1 MSHSFGAL
9 LDPLLGPSPY
19 AIEVL
24 VDDRVVYTRR
34 TSASAA
40 ERVVEAMTVP
50 GATWSIA
57 VTPSDALVAQGRTP
71 LPRALLIFGLL
82 LSGSVG
88 WSVAL
93 ARRSALRAGDAQDA
107 WSALEREVA
116 DRRIAEDSLRATSAL
131 QRAILEH
138 ASSIMMSLD
147 LDGTVR
153 SFNRAA
159 ERMLGYSSDEV
170 VGRQTPEIFD
180 PEQVARRAQELAF
193 ELGRPISSVFEVFVA
208 TLKPGEPQ
216 TQEWTHVAKDGRR
229 FPVEM
234 SLSAI
239 LDEGGNVTGY
249 VAVSTDISERRHAE
263 LLKERIEDSLRRTE
277 ELLHGVLDA
286 STNGII
292 ATRALRDASG
302 AIDDFEILLV
312 NPAIEQMLK
321 KSAANLIGRRVRAEM
336 TGDYDGSMIQ
346 TFIDVTHTRKSVE
359 IERHYVREGLDA
371 WLRITAAPLAEG
383 VSLTIEDISQRKS
396 ADDDLA
402 EYVSEVER
410 SRDQIHKQS
419 VLLQWQAEELTQARD
434 EALAGTRE
442 METAL
447 GMQADFVSF
456 ASHQLRTPLAGIKWL
471 LELAMEEPGVEGEL
485 RSYLVDSRESAERL
499 IGLVNDLLDIAR
511 LEGGRTVAAPV
522 RVDLAALCRDLT
534 GQMQP
539 NVAKRQHTLSVSGID
554 DPAPVFVDG
563 AMVLQAIQNLLSNAI
578 KYTPDGGQVRMALT
592 REGADIICTV
602 EDSGI
607 GVPEAA
613 RGRLFE
619 KFFRAD
625 NVLTMETEGTGLG
638 LFMVRL
644 ILEKFGGRIWY
655 EPGTDGTGSRFA
667 FALPAYEESNDP
679 GQADLDSRGRSRAA

>member
-1 MSHSFGAL
+1 
-9 LDPLLGPSPY
+9 
-19 AIEVL
+19 
-24 VDDRVVYTRR
+24 
-34 TSASAA
+34 
-40 ERVVEAMTVP
+40 
-50 GATWSIA
+50 
-57 VTPSDALVAQGRTP
+57 
-71 LPRALLIFGLL
+71 
-82 LSGSVG
+82 
-88 WSVAL
+88 
-93 ARRSALRAGDAQDA
+93 
-107 WSALEREVA
+107 
-116 DRRIAEDSLRATSAL
+116 
-131 QRAILEH
+131 
-138 ASSIMMSLD
+138 
-147 LDGTVR
+147 
-153 SFNRAA
+153 
-159 ERMLGYSSDEV
+159 
-170 VGRQTPEIFD
+170 
-180 PEQVARRAQELAF
+180 
-193 ELGRPISSVFEVFVA
+193 
-208 TLKPGEPQ
+208 
-216 TQEWTHVAKDGRR
+216 
-229 FPVEM
+229 
-234 SLSAI
+234 
-239 LDEGGNVTGY
+239 
-249 VAVSTDISERRHAE
+249 
-263 LLKERIEDSLRRTE
+263 
-277 ELLHGVLDA
+277 
-286 STNGII
+286 
-292 ATRALRDASG
+292 
-302 AIDDFEILLV
+302 
-312 NPAIEQMLK
+312 
-321 KSAANLIGRRVRAEM
+321 
-336 TGDYDGSMIQ
+336 MIQ
-346 TFIDVTHTRKSVE
+346 TFIDVTQTRKSQE
-359 IERHYVREGLDA
+359 IERHYVRGGLDA

-383 VSLTIEDISQRKS
+383 VALTIEDISQRKS

-511 LEGGRTVAAPV
+511 LEGGRTVAAPAP
-522 RVDLAALCRDLT
+522 VDLAALCRDLT

-679 GQADLDSRGRSRAA
+679 GQADLDSRGRSCAA